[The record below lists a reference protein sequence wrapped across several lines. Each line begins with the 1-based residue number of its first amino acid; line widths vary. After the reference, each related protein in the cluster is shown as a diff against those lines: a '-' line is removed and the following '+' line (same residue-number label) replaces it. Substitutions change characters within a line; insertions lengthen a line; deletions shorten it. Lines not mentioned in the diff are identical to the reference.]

1 VNGDVGEIG
10 TNPAQARTTYTAA
23 ATLRVPIWQGGRTGG
38 DIEQAEAALSQRR
51 AELEDLKG
59 QIEADVRNAYLDLQ
73 AATSQV
79 ELSQKN
85 VQLSQETLNQSRM
98 RFEAGVTHNLEVVQ
112 SQESLASAEQDYVDA
127 VFAHNIAKLDL
138 ARALGRAADS
148 LPQFLKM
155 Q

>member
-1 VNGDVGEIG
+1 M
-10 TNPAQARTTYTAA
+10 
-23 ATLRVPIWQGGRTGG
+23 
-38 DIEQAEAALSQRR
+38 
-51 AELEDLKG
+51 
-59 QIEADVRNAYLDLQ
+59 RNAYLDLQ